1 MNRRVTCWVRSALS
15 VAAWT
20 AATAALTC
28 GPSLLGAQPAT
39 TNRFKDS
46 LVFAN
51 GDRIGGRLQGLQP
64 DGWLSWQHPDSEQAM
79 TFATK
84 NLAQIDLEGRGGDP
98 TDGAA
103 WKVRFENDD
112 ELSVRKISI
121 TGQEV
126 ELEGWYC
133 GTVKVPRQRIK
144 NLFPVQTHFAT
155 LFEGPQGTNGW
166 TSWKVVS
173 ALGEPGEWKYQNGAF
188 YAKEAASIARS
199 LNLPDSFTMEFD
211 LKWKGPLNVAI
222 AVFTDSL
229 KPISLAN
236 KEDEPDFAGF
246 YSLQI
251 NSFGANLL
259 SVKKRDPLRYLGQQ
273 AIAGFGSKTKAHV
286 EIKADKRS
294 RRILLFVDGVV
305 VKQWLEPSEFSGEG
319 KGIRLVHQG
328 QGSVRF
334 SGLKVTEWDGRYED
348 RVPAGTTAQAGD
360 IVLTL
365 DGERLVGRIRSI
377 EGGNLI
383 LTDET
388 GEKVKPVKQI
398 RAVELRGAVA
408 APGTT
413 PVSPVGPAAAGSTEG
428 LETQTFLQKHGRL
441 TLRLTQIQGGKLKGT
456 AAMLGPIELDASA
469 VGRVQVIQK

>member
-1 MNRRVTCWVRSALS
+1 MKL
-15 VAAWT
+15 AAWT
-20 AATAALTC
+20 AATAALSMTL
-28 GPSLLGAQPAT
+28 GETLSGAQPAT

-51 GDRIGGRLQGLQP
+51 GDRIGGSLQGLQA
-64 DGWLSWQHPDSEQAM
+64 DGWLSWQHQDSEQAIS
-79 TFATK
+79 FATK

-98 TDGAA
+98 TQGAT

-112 ELSVRKISI
+112 ELSVRKVSV

-133 GTVKVPRQRIK
+133 GTVRVPRQRIK

-273 AIAGFGSKTKAHV
+273 AIPGFGSKTKAHV

-305 VKQWLEPSEFSGEG
+305 VKQWSEPSEFSGEG

-383 LTDET
+383 LVDET
-388 GEKVKPVKQI
+388 GEKTKPVKQI
-398 RAVELRGAVA
+398 RAVELRAAVVP
-408 APGTT
+408 PGT
-413 PVSPVGPAAAGSTEG
+413 AAGAAGGVAGTATATGEG

-441 TLRLTQIQGGKLKGT
+441 TLRLSQIQGGKLKGT
-456 AAMLGPIELDASA
+456 AAMLGPVELDASA